1 MPSPPWDF
9 RGLLG
14 GPGLAVG
21 EDAHQLAEHHGE
33 GVGARAGRV
42 VEEAV
47 PHALDGALLR
57 LDELGRDGAQ
67 PLDEAADLATLRV
80 GARAGLRLGSQG
92 YWLVSD

>member
-1 MPSPPWDF
+1 M
-9 RGLLG
+9 
-14 GPGLAVG
+14 
-21 EDAHQLAEHHGE
+21 
-33 GVGARAGRV
+33 
-42 VEEAV
+42 